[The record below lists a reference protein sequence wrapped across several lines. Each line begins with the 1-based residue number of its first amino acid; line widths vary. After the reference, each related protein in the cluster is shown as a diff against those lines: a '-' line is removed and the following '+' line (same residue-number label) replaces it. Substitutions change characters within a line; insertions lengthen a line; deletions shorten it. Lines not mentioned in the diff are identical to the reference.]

1 MTDMVM
7 LVPSRGRP
15 ESVARMAEAWGAAG
29 GIGRTEL
36 TWVLD
41 HDDPKADSY
50 NWELSQ
56 YPWMRVAWRLE
67 WVPMVPKL
75 NWAACLAAGMHSV
88 VGFMGDD
95 HLPRSPGW
103 DEALFGFA
111 MARKTAI
118 LYGQDGYQNRRIP
131 TWWAMTSD
139 VIKALGRMVPA
150 PVQHLYCDNA
160 VKELGERSK
169 TLDYLPHVMIEHMHP
184 VAGKAEWDDGYTR
197 VNRGE
202 QYDRDRAAFEGWLQD
217 GAQRDATLIAQL
229 RGV

>member
-36 TWVLD
+36 MWILD
-41 HDDPKADSY
+41 DDDPAADQY
-50 NWELSQ
+50 NMALAQ
-56 YPWMRVAWRLE
+56 YPWMKVSWLKT

-75 NWAACLAAGMHSV
+75 DTAAMLAAERFSV

-103 DEALFGFA
+103 DGALFGYA
-111 MARKTAI
+111 TARKTSI

-131 TWWAMTSD
+131 TWWVMTSNI
-139 VIKALGRMVPA
+139 IKALGRMVPA

-160 VKELGERSK
+160 VKELGQRSQA
-169 TLDYLPHVMIEHMHP
+169 LDYLPYVMIEHMHP

-197 VNRGE
+197 VNRSE
-202 QYDRDRAAFEGWLQD
+202 QYDRDRVAFEGWLQD